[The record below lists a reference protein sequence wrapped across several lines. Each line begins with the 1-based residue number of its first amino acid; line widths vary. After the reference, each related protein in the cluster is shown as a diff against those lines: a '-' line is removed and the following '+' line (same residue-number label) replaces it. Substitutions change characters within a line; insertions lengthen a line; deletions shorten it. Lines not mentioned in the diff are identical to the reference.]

1 MCVCMGWAFII
12 VFTVSSP
19 QEESRMF
26 LIWEKALS
34 LLVRQVKFSGSVAN
48 IPTQLSNLA
57 SLHQLAAA
65 IWRRQS
71 FRWSTGRDWTGQ
83 EVTLLSTVRN

>member
-1 MCVCMGWAFII
+1 MCVLCVEWAFFI

-48 IPTQLSNLA
+48 IPTCTAVQPGK
-57 SLHQLAAA
+57 LAAA
-65 IWRRQS
+65 IW
-71 FRWSTGRDWTGQ
+71 
-83 EVTLLSTVRN
+83 